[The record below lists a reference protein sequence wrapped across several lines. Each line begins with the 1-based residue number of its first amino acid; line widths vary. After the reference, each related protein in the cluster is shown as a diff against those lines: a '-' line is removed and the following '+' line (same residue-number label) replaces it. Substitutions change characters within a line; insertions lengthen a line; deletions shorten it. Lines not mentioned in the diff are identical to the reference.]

1 MSKTTKVVTAGELR
15 LTTLPRKTETYTV
28 ISHGFIIDN
37 VKAMLSAKGF
47 EVVVEEYRANNN
59 LEVARGSYIIK
70 RSEDPTFLMS
80 FNWVNSYDKST
91 KFQCAIGG
99 YVWEN
104 NSYVIDKEDNTFIRK
119 HTGDADTLAK
129 ETIEEKINNA
139 ESYYLK
145 VLNAKQKMQ
154 SITVNRQQVAKML
167 GELYFSYDMISIEQL
182 SGIKKE
188 YNKPSYVYSTNSDSL
203 WTVYCHMLTVIK
215 SSHPKQ
221 WLHQQGFIHNYLK
234 MNYLMTADTVSFT
247 TPPVII
253 ERALLNVPDED
264 IRYAADEF
272 VAGQL
277 SGIKVPEVEVDPA
290 QINLLDQIADLE
302 ADQMDED
309 LRYAAAELAD
319 NQVVQEEVEID
330 TVLHQSEEIIL
341 DTNKAEEE
349 LSDEFV
355 AVAEPEDYVTIEEY
369 TTAID
374 QVVTYLDP
382 AGNTFEAPV
391 VEEAAPRLSLDD
403 ILIRIPNE
411 EKSTAIEDIFTEEEI
426 EEVEEARALYEND
439 EESLTVSDPKVISI
453 LQNEVNNIFG
463 YDVEIEVFEDG
474 ENYNIVTNDGQEVV
488 VPVDYVNNLI

>member
-28 ISHGFIIDN
+28 ISHGFIIDT

-139 ESYYLK
+139 EGYYLK

-221 WLHQQGFIHNYLK
+221 WLHQQGFIHNYIK
-234 MNYLMTADTVSFT
+234 MNFLMFADPIITDVP
-247 TPPVII
+247 TPLM
-253 ERALLNVPDED
+253 EALL
-264 IRYAADEF
+264 AAPM
-272 VAGQL
+272 
-277 SGIKVPEVEVDPA
+277 ITVDPA
-290 QINLLDQIADLE
+290 QTNILDQIADLE
-302 ADQMDED
+302 ADQIDED
-309 LRYAAAELAD
+309 IRYAE
-319 NQVVQEEVEID
+319 
-330 TVLHQSEEIIL
+330 
-341 DTNKAEEE
+341 AEEE
-349 LSDEFV
+349 SLLAVQYPVTEEEAFTPTDELL
-355 AVAEPEDYVTIEEY
+355 EY
-369 TTAID
+369 T
-374 QVVTYLDP
+374 DP
-382 AGNTFEAPV
+382 LGVTFEAPV
-391 VEEAAPRLSLDD
+391 VEEKEHVSLDQVVRW
-403 ILIRIPNE
+403 LNE
-411 EKSTAIEDIFTEEEI
+411 DQPATIEEEFTKEEI
-426 EEVEEARALYEND
+426 EEVEEARALYENN
-439 EESLTVSDPKVISI
+439 EESLTVSDPKVISV

-463 YDVEIEVFEDG
+463 YDVEIEIYEDG

-488 VPVDYVNNLI
+488 VPIDYVNNLI

>member
-234 MNYLMTADTVSFT
+234 MNYLMTADTVSFA

-253 ERALLNVPDED
+253 EKALLNVPDED

-290 QINLLDQIADLE
+290 QINLLDAI
-302 ADQMDED
+302 
-309 LRYAAAELAD
+309 
-319 NQVVQEEVEID
+319 QE
-330 TVLHQSEEIIL
+330 
-341 DTNKAEEE
+341 AEEE
-349 LSDEFV
+349 LFPIV
-355 AVAEPEDYVTIEEY
+355 EEELVRY
-369 TTAID
+369 T
-374 QVVTYLDP
+374 DP
-382 AGNTFEAPV
+382 LGVTFEAPV
-391 VEEAAPRLSLDD
+391 VEEKEHVSLDQVVRW
-403 ILIRIPNE
+403 LNE
-411 EKSTAIEDIFTEEEI
+411 DEPTAIEDIFTEEEI

>member
-247 TPPVII
+247 VPPVII
-253 ERALLNVPDED
+253 EKALLNIPDED

-290 QINLLDQIADLE
+290 QINLLDAI
-302 ADQMDED
+302 
-309 LRYAAAELAD
+309 
-319 NQVVQEEVEID
+319 QE
-330 TVLHQSEEIIL
+330 
-341 DTNKAEEE
+341 AEEE
-349 LSDEFV
+349 LFPIVE
-355 AVAEPEDYVTIEEY
+355 EDLVQY
-369 TTAID
+369 T
-374 QVVTYLDP
+374 DP
-382 AGNTFEAPV
+382 LGVTFEAPI
-391 VEEAAPRLSLDD
+391 VESKASKEFIDALMNAPEIDTREIDMSKVTWVDAPETVKEVEAKPKLSLDD

-411 EKSTAIEDIFTEEEI
+411 EKSTAIEDIFTKEEI
-426 EEVEEARALYEND
+426 EEVEEARALYENN

>member
-1 MSKTTKVVTAGELR
+1 MSKTTKLVTAGELR

-139 ESYYLK
+139 ESHYLK

-154 SITVNRQQVAKML
+154 NITVSRQQVAKML

-234 MNYLMTADTVSFT
+234 MNYLMTADKAPEILLPIPTDVLSKLPT
-247 TPPVII
+247 TT
-253 ERALLNVPDED
+253 
-264 IRYAADEF
+264 
-272 VAGQL
+272 
-277 SGIKVPEVEVDPA
+277 EVEVDPA
-290 QINLLDQIADLE
+290 QINLLDAI
-302 ADQMDED
+302 
-309 LRYAAAELAD
+309 
-319 NQVVQEEVEID
+319 QE
-330 TVLHQSEEIIL
+330 
-341 DTNKAEEE
+341 AEEE
-349 LSDEFV
+349 LFPIVE
-355 AVAEPEDYVTIEEY
+355 EDLLQY
-369 TTAID
+369 T
-374 QVVTYLDP
+374 DP
-382 AGNTFEAPV
+382 LGVTFEVPV
-391 VEEAAPRLSLDD
+391 VEAELSEL
-403 ILIRIPNE
+403 
-411 EKSTAIEDIFTEEEI
+411 AIERDNIKADI
-426 EEVEEARALYEND
+426 EADIIDEDVRYAEND
-439 EESLTVSDPKVISI
+439 EESLTVSDPKIISV

>member
-28 ISHGFIIDN
+28 ISHGFIIDT

-139 ESYYLK
+139 EGYYLK

-221 WLHQQGFIHNYLK
+221 WLHQQGFIHNYIK
-234 MNYLMTADTVSFT
+234 MNFLMFADPIITDVP
-247 TPPVII
+247 TPLM
-253 ERALLNVPDED
+253 EALL
-264 IRYAADEF
+264 AAPM
-272 VAGQL
+272 
-277 SGIKVPEVEVDPA
+277 ITVDPA
-290 QINLLDQIADLE
+290 QTNILDQIADLE
-302 ADQMDED
+302 ADQIDED
-309 LRYAAAELAD
+309 IRYAEAESEIIDLETE
-319 NQVVQEEVEID
+319 VTEEEIFPLPEPD
-330 TVLHQSEEIIL
+330 TV
-341 DTNKAEEE
+341 T
-349 LSDEFV
+349 
-355 AVAEPEDYVTIEEY
+355 Y
-369 TTAID
+369 T
-374 QVVTYLDP
+374 DP
-382 AGNTFEAPV
+382 LGVTFEAPV
-391 VEEAAPRLSLDD
+391 VEEKEHVSLDQVVRW
-403 ILIRIPNE
+403 LNE
-411 EKSTAIEDIFTEEEI
+411 DQPATIEEEFTKEEI
-426 EEVEEARALYEND
+426 EEVEEARALYENN
-439 EESLTVSDPKVISI
+439 EESLTVSDPKVISV

-463 YDVEIEVFEDG
+463 YDVEIEIYEDG

-488 VPVDYVNNLI
+488 VPIDYVNNLI